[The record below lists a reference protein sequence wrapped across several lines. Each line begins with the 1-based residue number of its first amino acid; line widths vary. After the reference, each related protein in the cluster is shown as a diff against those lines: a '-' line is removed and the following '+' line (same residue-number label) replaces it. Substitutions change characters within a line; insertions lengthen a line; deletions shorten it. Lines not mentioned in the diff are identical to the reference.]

1 MKAAM
6 YAIIK
11 KDFRGVANNRR
22 LFSALLIVP
31 LVLTVIFPSIFV
43 ITIYFVPDDPAVT
56 KLMSLLPEAV
66 QMESMELT
74 LSSMILNY
82 ILPVFFLMIPITT
95 ASIMAASAFVGE
107 KERHTLETLLY
118 CPLTLKQIFQA
129 KVWASFLL
137 SMLVSVISF
146 VAMFLVIETQ
156 LARIGHRLA
165 RLYQIMQENRRRVDE
180 ERQELQ
186 TLVSDISHQVKTPV
200 SNLKMATDTLLEKPM
215 TKAERTDFIRG
226 IRSQTDKL
234 DFLFQALVKTSRLE
248 TGVIQLDKKPGRLFD
263 TVAQAM
269 SGIVY
274 AAEKKEIVVS
284 VDCPENL
291 TVFHD
296 SKWTSEALFNLLDN
310 AVKYTPAGGK
320 IAVSVVL
327 WEMYVEIKVADT
339 GKGISE
345 SNQAAIFRRFY
356 REEEVHEQ
364 QGVGIGLYLAREIV
378 TRQGGYIKVVSEP
391 GKGSEFSIMLP
402 TK

>member
-1 MKAAM
+1 MTFKNLSV
-6 YAIIK
+6 K
-11 KDFRGVANNRR
+11 R
-22 LFSALLIVP
+22 LFGWIVAG
-31 LVLTVIFPSIFV
+31 LFLSMAV
-43 ITIYFVPDDPAVT
+43 ITLSLFFITKQTAVLLTGGVLLLCALIWLFLLTQIFGKRLSAFTSVLCQTLDHMIEGNEAPLHPDD
-56 KLMSLLPEAV
+56 S
-66 QMESMELT
+66 
-74 LSSMILNY
+74 
-82 ILPVFFLMIPITT
+82 
-95 ASIMAASAFVGE
+95 
-107 KERHTLETLLY
+107 ET
-118 CPLTLKQIFQA
+118 
-129 KVWASFLL
+129 
-137 SMLVSVISF
+137 M
-146 VAMFLVIETQ
+146 
-156 LARIGHRLA
+156 LARICYRLS
-165 RLYQIMQENRRRVDE
+165 RLYQIMQENRCKVDE

-186 TLVSDISHQVKTPV
+186 SLISDISHQVKTPV
-200 SNLKMATDTLLEKPM
+200 SNLKMAADTLLEKPVSE
-215 TKAERTDFIRG
+215 AERIDFIRG
-226 IRSQTDKL
+226 IFSQTDKL

-248 TGVIQLDKKPGRLFD
+248 TGVIQLEKKPGRLFD

-274 AAEKKEIVVS
+274 AAEKKEIAVS
-284 VDCPENL
+284 VDCPEDL
-291 TVFHD
+291 TVSHD

-327 WEMYVEIKVADT
+327 WEMYVEIKVTDT

-356 REEEVHEQ
+356 REEEVHDQ